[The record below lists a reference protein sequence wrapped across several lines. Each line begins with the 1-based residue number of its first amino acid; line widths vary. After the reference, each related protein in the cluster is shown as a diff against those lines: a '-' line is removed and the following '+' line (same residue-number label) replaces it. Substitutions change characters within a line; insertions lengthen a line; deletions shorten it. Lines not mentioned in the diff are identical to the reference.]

1 MNYVMRPVRSKTKD
15 ESFLS
20 SFQVGHGDA
29 FTMTLHLLA
38 CRVPKEIRVWRNY
51 TIMAAPLYIPSVIEI
66 LKTDV
71 PKSHIVF
78 GEIAGTYYVAA
89 PYNRERLVTNLI
101 RSSKKFREAHRA
113 VRPIIDESDLL
124 NVQRE
129 FPKDRVYKDDE

>member
-1 MNYVMRPVRSKTKD
+1 MNYVMRPVQARTKD

-20 SFQVGHGDA
+20 SFRVGYGDA

-51 TIMAAPLYIPSVIEI
+51 TIMAAPAYIPAVIEI
-66 LKTDV
+66 IKTDV

-78 GEIAGTYYVAA
+78 GEIDGTYYVAA
-89 PYNRERLVTNLI
+89 PYNRDRLVTNLI
-101 RSSKKFREAHRA
+101 RSAKKFREAQRG

-124 NVQRE
+124 NVPRE